1 MGPTANVARLDA
13 PEPSTRDESNG
24 PEDFRIGASTPRV
37 EDLRFVRGLGRY
49 TDDIEAPDAAHMAVV
64 RSPHAAARITGI
76 DTSQALAVPGVLAV
90 LTGADLESAGLGG
103 LRTSVERTRR
113 DGRPMAKP
121 PYRILARDEVRFAGD
136 AVAVVVAD
144 TRAIAHDAADLVQ
157 VDYED
162 LPSVTDAAEAV
173 RPGAPAV
180 WPDEVPD
187 NVSFLFQ
194 QGDRAA
200 TDAAFARA
208 EHVTSLDFRIT
219 RVSANPIEPRNAVAW
234 YDPREDRYTLYAATQ
249 GPHKLRSELAEV
261 TLKISPHQ
269 LRVVS
274 PDVGGAFGMKNSPF
288 PEYALCLWAARRVGR
303 PVRWTATRGESFL
316 SDYHAR
322 DNHTKVELA
331 LDRNGTFLGLRVRT
345 VANLGAYLGFN
356 TPHPSTNNLGG
367 LAGTYRTPHIHAEV
381 LGVFTHTQPMAP
393 YRGAG
398 RPEATYA
405 IERVIDVAADELGID
420 RVELRRRNLIPPE
433 AMPFK
438 TGLIFTYDSGEFE
451 KNMDRA
457 LATADWAGFPQRRAE
472 AAARGLLRGIA
483 VVNAIEI
490 AGGPFRNPNEE
501 AAEIRFD
508 ASGAMTVLLG
518 THNHGQ
524 GHETAFRQ
532 LAFSVLGVAP
542 DGVRVVAGDTDL
554 VVHGRGTFGSRTIM
568 TGGTAFVRAA
578 DKIIARGKAIAAHML
593 EAGEGDIVFADGKF
607 TIAGTDRGVR
617 LEDVAR
623 ASYTPGKLPPGMEY
637 GLAALAVV
645 APPEAT
651 FPNGCHVCEVEIEE
665 ETGVTGIVNYVV
677 VDDVGTVIN
686 PMLVK
691 GQIHGGVAQGLGQAL
706 LENLVY
712 EPGTGQMVS
721 GSFMDYAMPRADDV
735 PPMTV
740 ISSPVPTPNN
750 PLGAKGAGEA
760 GAVGSLPA
768 VINAVVDA
776 LKPFG
781 ITHLDMPATPYR
793 IWSAIRDAKAA
804 AARDS
809 GARG

>member
-1 MGPTANVARLDA
+1 LESAVHIHRHE
-13 PEPSTRDESNG
+13 PEPALEADG
-24 PEDFRIGASTPRV
+24 AGDDFRIGASTRRV

-49 TDDIEAPDAAHMAVV
+49 TDDVVMANAAHMAVV
-64 RSPHAAARITGI
+64 RSPHAAARIKAI
-76 DTSQALAVPGVLAV
+76 DASAALAVPGVLCV
-90 LTGADLESAGLGG
+90 LTGADVAADNLGG
-103 LRTSVERTRR
+103 LRTIVERHRR

-121 PYRILARDEVRFAGD
+121 PYRILALDEVRFAGD
-136 AVAVVVAD
+136 AVAVVIAE
-144 TRAIAHDAADLVQ
+144 TRAIAHDAVDLVA

-173 RPGAPAV
+173 RPGAPVV
-180 WPDEVPD
+180 WADEVPD
-187 NVSFLFQ
+187 NVSFVFE

-200 TDAAFARA
+200 TDAAFAQA
-208 EHVTSLDFRIT
+208 DHVTTLAFRIT
-219 RVSANPIEPRNAVAW
+219 RASANPIEPRNALGW
-234 YDPREDRYTLYAATQ
+234 YDPLEDRYTLYAATQ

-288 PEYALCLWAARRVGR
+288 PEYALCLWASRRVGR

-322 DNHTKVELA
+322 DNHTTVDLA
-331 LDRNGTFLGLRVRT
+331 LDKDGMFLALRVRT
-345 VANLGAYLGFN
+345 LANLGAYLGFN

-381 LGVFTHTQPMAP
+381 SGVFTHTQPMAP

-405 IERVIDVAADELGID
+405 IERVIDVAADELGVD

-451 KNMDRA
+451 KNMDQA
-457 LATADWAGFPQRRAE
+457 LAEADWAGFAKRRAE
-472 AAARGLLRGIA
+472 AAKRGFLRGIA

-490 AGGPFRNPNEE
+490 AGGPFKNPNEE

-532 LAFSVLGVAP
+532 LAMSHLGIAP
-542 DGVRVVAGDTDL
+542 ENVRIVAGDTDL

-568 TGGTAFVRAA
+568 SGGTAFLRAA
-578 DKIIARGKAIAAHML
+578 DKIIARGKTIAAHML
-593 EAGEGDIVFADGKF
+593 EAGEADIVFADGRF
-607 TIAGTDRGVR
+607 TVAGTDRGVR
-617 LEDVAR
+617 IEDVAR
-623 ASYTPGKLPPGMEY
+623 ASYMPGKLAPDLEY

-645 APPEAT
+645 TPPEAT
-651 FPNGCHVCEVEIEE
+651 FPNGCHVCEVEIEA
-665 ETGVTGIVNYVV
+665 ETGATVIVNYVV

-706 LENLVY
+706 LENVVY
-712 EPGTGQMVS
+712 EPGTGQMVT
-721 GSFMDYAMPRADDV
+721 GSFMDYAMPRADDMPFV
-735 PPMTV
+735 TV

-760 GAVGSLPA
+760 GTVGALPA
-768 VINAVVDA
+768 VINAVIDA

-793 IWSAIRDAKAA
+793 IWTAIE
-804 AARDS
+804 AARATNRAGERRPES
-809 GARG
+809 